1 MIIGS
6 DNQNK
11 NLAKAAS
18 RKIDTSSRTRTSN
31 AYAAKIATSKNS
43 SKSES
48 STRDM
53 TVSSRSQNS
62 SEQSDVMKGSYE
74 GLVKQSST
82 LIQMDGQGYDN
93 PGFQSARY
101 KKKTTDPSDLRRLS
115 RNSIKN
121 KLSNTQLSFNKG
133 DIITNYSSIE
143 SGNSVSNRMKEYIMT
158 NNMFR

>member
-11 NLAKAAS
+11 NLVKAAS
-18 RKIDTSSRTRTSN
+18 KKIDTSSRTRTSN
-31 AYAAKIATSKNS
+31 AYAAKIATSKTS

-48 STRDM
+48 STGDM
-53 TVSSRSQNS
+53 TVSSRPQNS

-74 GLVKQSST
+74 GLVNQSST

-93 PGFQSARY
+93 PGFQYARY
-101 KKKTTDPSDLRRLS
+101 KRKSTDPSDLRRLS

-121 KLSNTQLSFNKG
+121 KLSNTQLSFNKS
-133 DIITNYSSIE
+133 DIINNYSSIE
-143 SGNSVSNRMKEYIMT
+143 SGNSVSNRMREYLMT